1 MAIFEHLFR
10 PGPPFSSPENMANGS
25 PESRAIEKLG
35 RQAVSLS
42 IMFLSKFYA
51 KEFFHGEF
59 LF

>member
-1 MAIFEHLFR
+1 
-10 PGPPFSSPENMANGS
+10 MANGS